1 MNQVKLIT
9 GNANPELAKEV
20 AAKLGIPLSDVTV
33 DRFSDGEIKV
43 VINESMRDDDVFII
57 QSLCSPANDN
67 IMELLIIAD
76 ALRRASAG
84 RITAVIPYYA
94 YSRQDRKV
102 NPRDPISAKLIA
114 DIITVSGITHAVFVD
129 LHARQV
135 EGFFDIPIDHLQA
148 MPVLTD
154 FFIRKGIGGEDTV
167 IVSPDIGGVARARNF
182 AKVLGS
188 PIAIIDK
195 RRPKPNV
202 AEVMNIIGEVEGKRA
217 IIIDDI
223 IDTAGTIVNAAKAI
237 KEKGA
242 IEVYA
247 ACTHPVFSGPAV
259 QRLSLAVKE
268 GYIKEVVVTDSIPL
282 KEKRFEGVSV
292 LTISGMLAEAI
303 RRIHFGESIT
313 KMFNF

>member
-202 AEVMNIIGEVEGKRA
+202 AEIMNIIGEVEGKRA

>member
-1 MNQVKLIT
+1 MRQVKLIT
-9 GNANPELAKEV
+9 GNSNAELAKAV
-20 AAKLGIPLSDVTV
+20 AGQLGIPLSNATV
-33 DRFSDGEIKV
+33 GRFSDGEIQV
-43 VINESMRDDDVFII
+43 VINESVREDDVFVI
-57 QSLCSPANDN
+57 QSLCYPANDN
-67 IMELLIIAD
+67 IMELLLIAD

-94 YSRQDRKV
+94 YGRQDRKV
-102 NPRDPISAKLIA
+102 NPRDPISAKLLA
-114 DIITVSGITHAVFVD
+114 DLIMVSGVEHVVVVD

-135 EGFFDIPIDHLQA
+135 EGFFNVPVDHLQA
-148 MPVLTD
+148 RPVLSEY
-154 FFIRKGIGGEDTV
+154 FLRKNFGGQDTV

-202 AEVMNIIGEVEGKRA
+202 SEVMHIIGDVKGKRA

-237 KEKGA
+237 REAGA
-242 IEVYA
+242 TEVYA

-259 QRLSLAVKE
+259 QRLSSAVKE
-268 GYIKEVVVTDSIPL
+268 GILKEVVVTDTIPL
-282 KEKRFEGVSV
+282 KEKMFDGVRV
-292 LTISGMLAEAI
+292 LSTAPMLAEAI
-303 RRIHFGESIT
+303 RRIHFGESISR
-313 KMFNF
+313 MFSV